1 MQRQLALSILIS
13 FALACA
19 QVKTSAAESNKKWA
33 DGVIV
38 ANNMCAK
45 DRSSQHTN
53 DKEGQRV
60 YCALEEVLGSHIP
73 KCVCRDEMRSA
84 EDRAQAVD
92 YMRNSEEARQ
102 LLKGN

>member
-1 MQRQLALSILIS
+1 MHRQLALSILVS

-19 QVKTSAAESNKKWA
+19 QVKTSAPESNKKWA

-45 DRSSQHTN
+45 GRSSQHTN
-53 DKEGQRV
+53 DKQGERV
-60 YCALEEVLGSHIP
+60 YCALEEVVGSHIP

-84 EDRAQAVD
+84 EDRAQAVE
-92 YMRNSEEARQ
+92 YMRNSGEQ

>member
-1 MQRQLALSILIS
+1 MSRLLTLPLLLSC
-13 FALACA
+13 ALACA
-19 QVKTSAAESNKKWA
+19 QVRASAAQSNKKFA

-45 DRSSQHTN
+45 DHSMQHTN
-53 DKEGQRV
+53 DKEGERV

-84 EDRAQAVD
+84 EDRAKAVD
-92 YMRNSEEARQ
+92 YMRQSEEARQ